1 MNFKKI
7 LCLVMA
13 LIMVGSVTLTP
24 IFAATE
30 EDDDYLFSHD
40 RSEDLMV
47 GIISAI
53 PDVLI
58 EEAKAYY
65 DVAEDIAYD
74 IYENHEEYYAE
85 GYDYLLEN
93 GYIDVAID
101 SIIVAIEA
109 IKKVNLED
117 ADISDELREKLE
129 VELEATIPTLDKII
143 AILESDEI
151 DNFDGFVNALL
162 TLEGDLYTHLNNI
175 YAICEQAGIE
185 LNQDILLPTFN
196 YALDVLQNEV
206 IPAIKV
212 AVEAFVDAVVAG
224 AIDRLTPYFEK
235 VAEILNISRETYNLI
250 IETIVKLDLF
260 VEGTI
265 DAVLEAHNKLVATLL
280 AIYGNIEDA
289 IRSAVEFY
297 DKVIETIVDFNT
309 KVENTITD
317 TVEGINNFIIEVTNA
332 YNYTVALLIKTYGLV
347 KNAVIVAN
355 QIYDYAVDFVI
366 ANKPL
371 VEEGIENAIEFAK
384 NVYAEVVEIL
394 EAAYAEKDDVYS
406 VAAQISAYVIDVL
419 TKIDSEIKDT
429 FDKAVNGNY
438 ELTDDSL
445 YIALGNSDY
454 ADALAEKLN
463 LGNKLH
469 KFDITGNYAE
479 KLPAADLVT
488 IKLDNGEFM
497 TLAEAQVMGVFAEL
511 VKTNEDLMAWYNNP
525 FFGKIIKQTID
536 NVGIDMDA
544 EVVELDWSKYL
555 DEEGKAA
562 LDSTLASIKERLLAN
577 NVPEY
582 YEFDFNP
589 IIEKGF
595 EDNGMGGIF
604 TWSFDPIVVP
614 VADLVVFAVEN
625 ALYGYAGFTNDL
637 VTVLN
642 NINTLAPDATVVLS
656 GVSNPLVGFEIF
668 GLDLSAYASSVDSVV
683 DLLNVQL
690 HLFAV
695 VDENTIFVENND
707 ANAIY
712 DALNVHCEHVYAD
725 CVDTDCNRCLAVR
738 EAPGHKYTNY
748 VFNNDSTC
756 TKDGTETAICDNCGG
771 SKDTRTAVNTKA
783 GHNWIEATCTSP
795 KKCSVCEKL
804 EGEKADHVMG
814 DWRITKDPTSKEM
827 GIEESKCLHCDHK
840 ETRFVENDRL
850 ELIAIVAI
858 VVACVAVVG
867 GASAGLAA
875 WLRKKNKI

>member
-30 EDDDYLFSHD
+30 EDDDYLFSYN

-47 GIISAI
+47 EIISAI

-109 IKKVNLED
+109 IKKVNLDD
-117 ADISDELREKLE
+117 ADISDEIREKLE
-129 VELEATIPTLDKII
+129 VELEATIPTLEKII

-185 LNQDILLPTFN
+185 LNQDILLPAFN

-206 IPAIKV
+206 IPAIKA

-250 IETIVKLDLF
+250 IETIVKLNLF

-265 DAVLEAHNKLVATLL
+265 DAVLEAHNKLFATLL

-309 KVENTITD
+309 KVENTITN

-332 YNYTVALLIKTYGLV
+332 YNYTVALLIKTYGAV

-355 QIYDYAVDFVI
+355 QIYDYVVDFVI

-384 NVYAEVVEIL
+384 NVYAEVIEIL

-454 ADALAEKLN
+454 ADVLAGKLN

-469 KFDITGNYAE
+469 KFDITGNYVE

-604 TWSFDPIVVP
+604 TWSFKPIVVP
-614 VADLVVFAVEN
+614 VADLLVFAVEN
-625 ALYGYAGFTNDL
+625 VLYGYAEFTNDL

-642 NINTLAPDATVVLS
+642 NINTLAPEATVVLS
-656 GVSNPLVGFEIF
+656 GVSNPLVGFEFF

-690 HLFAV
+690 YLFAV

-804 EGEKADHVMG
+804 EGEKAAHVMG